1 MKHLAKDKGGKV
13 VEDAEEKCEEL
24 MFTYNQHLRNKYDR
38 YYYCFVC
45 CEALNLL
52 IVLCQLLLTNSFLGD
67 QNKILFA
74 GMQIFFPGGY
84 FMTYGADVYNFYSL
98 PPEELLLEDARNPM
112 CEAFPRVGTSIQCHL
127 LCYVFFIR
135 TFFNAPGCELH
146 LLSVR
151 RGGQTVRPQRPLHPG
166 PEHHHRQ
173 GVPRHLVLV
182 HPPHPLRGR
191 QDHRQVAATELS

>member
-24 MFTYNQHLRNKYDR
+24 MFTYNQHLRNKYDRYYYRYYYYLRNKYDR

-127 LCYVFFIR
+127 QCIFHPHFFQCTRLRAAPTISTARGANSLGSMPSVFS
-135 TFFNAPGCELH
+135 A
-146 LLSVR
+146 
-151 RGGQTVRPQRPLHPG
+151 
-166 PEHHHRQ
+166 
-173 GVPRHLVLV
+173 
-182 HPPHPLRGR
+182 
-191 QDHRQVAATELS
+191 

>member
-38 YYYCFVC
+38 YYYRYYYYLRNKYDRYYYCFVC

-52 IVLCQLLLTNSFLGD
+52 IVLCQLLLTNSFLGGH
-67 QNKILFA
+67 NKILFA

-112 CEAFPRVGTSIQCHL
+112 CEAFPRVGTSIQAVEMYFVSAL
-127 LCYVFFIR
+127 NLQFTRLRAAPTISTARGANSLGSTPSVFS
-135 TFFNAPGCELH
+135 A
-146 LLSVR
+146 
-151 RGGQTVRPQRPLHPG
+151 
-166 PEHHHRQ
+166 
-173 GVPRHLVLV
+173 
-182 HPPHPLRGR
+182 
-191 QDHRQVAATELS
+191 

>member
-52 IVLCQLLLTNSFLGD
+52 IVLCQLLLTNSFLGGH
-67 QNKILFA
+67 NKILFA

-112 CEAFPRVGTSIQCHL
+112 CEAFPRVGASIQCHL
-127 LCYVFFIR
+127 QCIFHPHIFQCTRLRAALTIS
-135 TFFNAPGCELH
+135 TA
-146 LLSVR
+146 
-151 RGGQTVRPQRPLHPG
+151 RGANSLGSTPS
-166 PEHHHRQ
+166 
-173 GVPRHLVLV
+173 
-182 HPPHPLRGR
+182 
-191 QDHRQVAATELS
+191 ASWA

>member
-52 IVLCQLLLTNSFLGD
+52 IVLCQLLLTNSFLGGH
-67 QNKILFA
+67 NKILFA
-74 GMQIFFPGGY
+74 GMQIFFSGGY

-112 CEAFPRVGTSIQCHL
+112 CEAFPRVVLPFNVTCN
-127 LCYVFFIR
+127 VFFFQCTRLRAALTIS
-135 TFFNAPGCELH
+135 TA
-146 LLSVR
+146 
-151 RGGQTVRPQRPLHPG
+151 RGANSPASTPS
-166 PEHHHRQ
+166 
-173 GVPRHLVLV
+173 
-182 HPPHPLRGR
+182 
-191 QDHRQVAATELS
+191 ASSA